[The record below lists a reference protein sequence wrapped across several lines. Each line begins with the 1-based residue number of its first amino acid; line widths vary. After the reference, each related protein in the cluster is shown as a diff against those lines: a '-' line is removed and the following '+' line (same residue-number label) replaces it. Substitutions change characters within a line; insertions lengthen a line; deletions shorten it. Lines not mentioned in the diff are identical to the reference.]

1 MAGTGPVVVLA
12 FRQVFSKGLRVPDV
26 SAPLAPQ
33 PPVAPLHMDLPQA
46 LRHIDRSFGIDRILA
61 EEGVDIVTP
70 YYIQSE
76 RGYRRVH
83 SSAGAIHMALNT
95 DGRFDPDGFYTHSRA
110 VAGVLRARSAGSD
123 AQSSE
128 GQGLRVLELGCG
140 TGFNALALAREF
152 PHLRIDALDLLAH
165 HVEKATAQARDLPN
179 LRFTQG
185 SFEAIPPELAGAD
198 LIFAVETLCHAHDI
212 DKVAQQIA
220 DALAPGGQVLIW
232 DAYRSPDF
240 DRKDAQIKQATRLF
254 EITTAVNQGF
264 RPRARWEDALRAA
277 GLKLQPA
284 QDLTWQTLP
293 SLRRLHGYAT
303 RYFTSWKHRL
313 LRPFLPR
320 YLALNAVA
328 GLLGPFV
335 AEADTGGAQTETAC
349 LGYHLLSAEKPLWS
363 MSL

>member
-1 MAGTGPVVVLA
+1 MPSA
-12 FRQVFSKGLRVPDV
+12 SVPQ
-26 SAPLAPQ
+26 L
-33 PPVAPLHMDLPQA
+33 PVAPLFMDLPQA

-95 DGRFDPDGFYTHSRA
+95 DGKFDPDGFYTHSRA
-110 VAGVLRARSAGSD
+110 VAEVLRARGAGDDAPGSAGT
-123 AQSSE
+123 
-128 GQGLRVLELGCG
+128 GLRVLELGCG
-140 TGFNALALAREF
+140 MGFNALALAREF
-152 PHLRIDALDLLAH
+152 PNLRIDALDLLAH
-165 HVEKATAQARDLPN
+165 HVQKATAQARDLPN

-220 DALAPGGQVLIW
+220 AALAPGGQVLIW

-240 DRKDAQIKQATRLF
+240 DSKDAQIKQATRLF

-277 GLKLQPA
+277 GLTVQPA

-293 SLRRLHGYAT
+293 SLRRLHAYAN

-335 AEADTGGAQTETAC
+335 ADASTRGGQTETAC
-349 LGYHLLSAEKPLWS
+349 LGYYLLSAEKPR
-363 MSL
+363 